1 MVNTRS
7 GKGQGRLEVRLRARD
22 PADKRGTRSVQVQAV
37 PMETEEVAASLAP
50 ASPGTPQQG
59 GARKRAR
66 SVSPEPGKLEPG
78 VEGEQ
83 GEWREGSSEESEG
96 EESLP
101 PGDRVAYIHVGEV
114 SQHLHNLYTFCA

>member
-1 MVNTRS
+1 
-7 GKGQGRLEVRLRARD
+7 
-22 PADKRGTRSVQVQAV
+22 
-37 PMETEEVAASLAP
+37 METEEVAASLAP
-50 ASPGTPQQG
+50 ASPGAPQQG

-114 SQHLHNLYTFCA
+114 SQQLHNLYTFCAHCNSLHIFCFLYSQLTPHLLDCCRAGRQIWRLS